1 MRTITKVATAGV
13 GMLTIG
19 VLVAG
24 PALAAEPGDGYGPG
38 SGGRS
43 MSQNGGYGPG
53 NGGYGP
59 GNGGCLLDTPS
70 GTLTAAQRPTLQ
82 ANAQE
87 EKLAHDLYTEFAARY
102 DDPVFDRIA
111 ASETRHLE
119 AVRTLL
125 ARYGITDPTAGQ
137 AAGTF
142 GDPTV
147 QATYADLLAK
157 GVTGEAAAL
166 EVGRTVETTDIAHL
180 RAAAEGLTAPDVQRV
195 YQQLLSAS
203 QHHLAA
209 FEHRL

>member
-13 GMLTIG
+13 GMLAVG
-19 VLVAG
+19 VLIAV
-24 PALAAEPGDGYGPG
+24 PALAAGPGDGYGPG

-43 MSQNGGYGPG
+43 TSQNGGDGPG
-53 NGGYGP
+53 D
-59 GNGGCLLDTPS
+59 GGCLLVAPS
-70 GTLTAAQRPTLQ
+70 GTLTAAQRSTLQ

-111 ASETRHLE
+111 ASGTRHLE
-119 AVRTLL
+119 AFRTLF

-137 AAGTF
+137 GAGSF
-142 GDPTV
+142 SDPTV
-147 QATYADLLAK
+147 KATYDRLLAE
-157 GVTGEAAAL
+157 GLTGEPAAL
-166 EVGRTVETTDIAHL
+166 GVGRTVETTDIADL

-203 QHHLAA
+203 QQHLAA

>member
-13 GMLTIG
+13 GVLAVG

-38 SGGRS
+38 SNGRS
-43 MSQNGGYGPG
+43 MSQ

-70 GTLTAAQRPTLQ
+70 GTLTAAQRSTLQ
-82 ANAQE
+82 ANALE
-87 EKLAHDLYTEFAARY
+87 EKLAHDLYTEFAARF

-119 AVRTLL
+119 ALRTLL
-125 ARYGITDPTAGQ
+125 ARYDITDPTAGL
-137 AAGTF
+137 AAGGF
-142 GDPTV
+142 SDPTV
-147 QATYADLLAK
+147 KAAYDRLLAE
-157 GVTGEAAAL
+157 GLTGEPAAL
-166 EVGRTVETTDIAHL
+166 GVGRTVETTDIADL

-195 YQQLLSAS
+195 YQQLLGAS
-203 QHHLAA
+203 QQHLAA

>member
-13 GMLTIG
+13 GMLAVG

-53 NGGYGP
+53 NGG
-59 GNGGCLLDTPS
+59 CLLDTPS
-70 GTLTAAQRPTLQ
+70 GTLTAAQRSTLQ

-137 AAGTF
+137 AAGQLQRPDRP
-142 GDPTV
+142 G
-147 QATYADLLAK
+147 
-157 GVTGEAAAL
+157 
-166 EVGRTVETTDIAHL
+166 HL
-180 RAAAEGLTAPDVQRV
+180 
-195 YQQLLSAS
+195 
-203 QHHLAA
+203 
-209 FEHRL
+209 

>member
-53 NGGYGP
+53 NGG
-59 GNGGCLLDTPS
+59 CLLDTPS
-70 GTLTAAQRPTLQ
+70 GTLAEAQRSTLQ

-119 AVRTLL
+119 AFRALF
-125 ARYGITDPTAGQ
+125 ARYGIVDPTAGQ
-137 AAGTF
+137 AAGSF
-142 GDPTV
+142 SDVTV
-147 QATYADLLAK
+147 KATYDRLHAEGL
-157 GVTGEAAAL
+157 TGEPAAL
-166 EVGRTVETTDIAHL
+166 GVGRTVETTDIADL

-195 YQQLLSAS
+195 YQQLLNAS
-203 QHHLAA
+203 QQHLAA
-209 FEHRL
+209 FEYRR

>member
-1 MRTITKVATAGV
+1 MRTITKVATAGA
-13 GMLTIG
+13 GMLAVG
-19 VLVAG
+19 VLIAG
-24 PALAAEPGDGYGPG
+24 PALAAGPGDGYGPG

-43 MSQNGGYGPG
+43 TSQ

-70 GTLTAAQRPTLQ
+70 GTLTAAQRSTLQ

-119 AVRTLL
+119 AFRTLL

-137 AAGTF
+137 AAGSF
-142 GDPTV
+142 SDPTV
-147 QATYADLLAK
+147 KATYDRLLAE
-157 GVTGEAAAL
+157 GLTGEPAAL
-166 EVGRTVETTDIAHL
+166 GVGRTVETTDIADL

-195 YQQLLSAS
+195 YQQLLNAS
-203 QHHLAA
+203 QQHLAA
-209 FEHRL
+209 FEYRR

>member
-1 MRTITKVATAGV
+1 MRTITKVATAGA
-13 GMLTIG
+13 GMLAVG
-19 VLVAG
+19 VLIAG
-24 PALAAEPGDGYGPG
+24 PALGAEPGDGYGPG

-43 MSQNGGYGPG
+43 TSQ

-70 GTLTAAQRPTLQ
+70 GTLTEAQRSTLQ

-119 AVRTLL
+119 AFRTLL
-125 ARYGITDPTAGQ
+125 TRYGIADPTAGL
-137 AAGTF
+137 AAGRF
-142 GDPTV
+142 SDPTV
-147 QATYADLLAK
+147 QATYDRLLAE
-157 GVTGEAAAL
+157 GLTGEPAAL
-166 EVGRTVETTDIAHL
+166 GVGRTVETTDIADL
-180 RAAAEGLTAPDVQRV
+180 RAAAQGLTAPDVQRV

-203 QHHLAA
+203 QQHLAA